1 MTAGLGFQEYHPT
14 GRLASYVRAFQVLST
29 EGSARV
35 SVLDFAGADVSL
47 PLRFGD
53 PVFVEGLQP
62 EEVPS
67 AALVG
72 PRVRSTWLRFHD
84 GIDQLNVSFFP
95 GVAGAFVSLPMSEV
109 VGRVASPDDV
119 WPRDFREAVA
129 ELQPLPV
136 EERVSRL
143 SDLLLSQLE
152 PAREPGPQIREAI
165 RLIDARRG
173 RVRVHSLAEEV
184 NLSVSQ
190 LERGFKRHVGVG
202 PKLLARQTRTSALAA
217 EAMSAPTPDWAW
229 LACQYGFSDQ
239 SHLTHEFRELM
250 GFTPAAFGGIR
261 RHADFLQ
268 DAVACPAGD

>member
-84 GIDQLNVSFFP
+84 GIDQLNVSFS
-95 GVAGAFVSLPMSEV
+95 GGCR
-109 VGRVASPDDV
+109 RVC
-119 WPRDFREAVA
+119 
-129 ELQPLPV
+129 QPP
-136 EERVSRL
+136 
-143 SDLLLSQLE
+143 
-152 PAREPGPQIREAI
+152 
-165 RLIDARRG
+165 
-173 RVRVHSLAEEV
+173 
-184 NLSVSQ
+184 
-190 LERGFKRHVGVG
+190 HVGG
-202 PKLLARQTRTSALAA
+202 RWP
-217 EAMSAPTPDWAW
+217 
-229 LACQYGFSDQ
+229 
-239 SHLTHEFRELM
+239 
-250 GFTPAAFGGIR
+250 GGITR
-261 RHADFLQ
+261 
-268 DAVACPAGD
+268 